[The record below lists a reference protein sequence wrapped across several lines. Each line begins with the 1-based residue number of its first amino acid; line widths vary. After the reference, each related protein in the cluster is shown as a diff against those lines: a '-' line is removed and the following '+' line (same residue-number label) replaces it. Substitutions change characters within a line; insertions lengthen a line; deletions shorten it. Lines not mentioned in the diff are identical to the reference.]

1 MSGPATPES
10 VVVRAEPPPRDAHRP
25 LRRDAERNRE
35 RILTAAAEL
44 FAEQGLDVGV
54 DDIARRAGVGMGTL
68 YRRFPNKE
76 ALVDEILLSVVE
88 RSRSVAEV
96 ALATCEPGDELRW
109 FVVNSIDSA
118 MIQHVFLSSQ
128 MWTGRIRDLLYAQV
142 IPLMSEMYESAKA
155 VGALRLDIAFTD
167 LLVLIRA
174 LRVAREITEAEA
186 PGTWHRYVTLM
197 FDGLRPGAADRPLE
211 PAPIDPAVLRYAS
224 RPPDP
229 A

>member
-1 MSGPATPES
+1 MSSPATS
-10 VVVRAEPPPRDAHRP
+10 DAVAVCAEPSSNDAHRP

-35 RILTAAAEL
+35 RILAAAAEL

-76 ALVDEILLSVVE
+76 ALVDEILRSVVE
-88 RSRSVAEV
+88 RSRLVAQE
-96 ALATCEPGDELRW
+96 ALATCDPGDALRW
-109 FVVNSIDSA
+109 FVVNSIESA

-128 MWTGRIRDLLYAQV
+128 MWTGRMVDLLYAQV
-142 IPLMSEMYESAKA
+142 IPLMAEMHENARA
-155 VGALRLDIAFTD
+155 AQALRPDVAFSD

-174 LRVAREITEAEA
+174 LRVTREITEADA

-197 FDGLRPGAADRPLE
+197 FDGLRPGPADRPLS
-211 PAPIDPAVLRYAS
+211 PAPIDLAALRYAPR
-224 RPPDP
+224 RPDD